1 MMRDDMKPR
10 SDGPAPC
17 EEMKPLLMGYLDGE
31 IDSGDIERVRAH
43 LAGCAACR
51 AELEAFRRLV
61 QETEGMRIR
70 EPGDDVVAAF
80 WRSLYNQIERGT
92 GWVLVIAGALLVLAY
107 GAYELVRAP
116 GMSVILKVGIAS
128 AAAGFVI
135 LLLSVLRE
143 RLKVARVDRYS
154 KEIER

>member
-1 MMRDDMKPR
+1 MT
-10 SDGPAPC
+10 C
-17 EEMKPLLMGYLDGE
+17 EEMKPLLMAYLDGE
-31 IDSGDIERVRAH
+31 IDTGDIERVRQH

-51 AELEAFRRLV
+51 AELDAFRSLV
-61 QETEGMRIR
+61 RETQGMRIR
-70 EPGDDVVAAF
+70 EPGDEVIAAF
-80 WRSLYNQIERGT
+80 WRSLYSRIERGT

-107 GAYELVRAP
+107 GGYEFVRNP

-128 AAAGFVI
+128 AAVGFVV
-135 LLLSVLRE
+135 LFVSVLRE